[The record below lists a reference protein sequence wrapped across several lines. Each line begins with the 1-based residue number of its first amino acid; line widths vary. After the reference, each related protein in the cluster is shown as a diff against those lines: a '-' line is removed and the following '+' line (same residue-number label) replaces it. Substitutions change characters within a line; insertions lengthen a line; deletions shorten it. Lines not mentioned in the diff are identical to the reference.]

1 MSEAEVTSEAPELT
15 AVRAFLGKQLRIRLD
30 DERVIQ
36 GEFQCMDKD
45 LNFII
50 GGAMEYHGMSNM
62 ACDEEETRGVASRY
76 LGMAAVP
83 GKHIK
88 AILLH
93 QDE

>member
-1 MSEAEVTSEAPELT
+1 MSEVNAVSEAPELT
-15 AVRAFLGKQLRIRLD
+15 AIRAFLGKQLRIRLD

-50 GGAMEYHGMSNM
+50 GGATEYHGMSNM

-83 GKHIK
+83 GKHIT